1 MPHILQSLHTHGRA
15 WPETGIQAIEMALLF
30 VGRFFSL
37 PSSPARTRQSCRTA
51 SALRRRAGGKMHT
64 AGPCET
70 ASSPPPKSLAF
81 CLAFALPLPCR
92 LWLSLPSILCQA
104 GPGHGRPWA
113 RQALAGLPLEQQA
126 RPRQLSTLPSLSRLR
141 ACARPA
147 EGVPPASRHH
157 GLSPACFLCGA
168 GTGRREARSLAGL
181 SLPCPQA
188 GWPLESHA
196 DINVK
201 KTVRS
206 KREPCQKDSHV
217 KKIDASPEPPA
228 PHVQKMDTAHTCLTP
243 CG

>member
-1 MPHILQSLHTHGRA
+1 MGEHGQRQAFKPLKWHCFLSADFFLRQARRPGRDSRVAQLLPSGAGQGARCRLSGRARQPRPRLQS
-15 WPETGIQAIEMALLF
+15 P
-30 VGRFFSL
+30 
-37 PSSPARTRQSCRTA
+37 
-51 SALRRRAGGKMHT
+51 
-64 AGPCET
+64 
-70 ASSPPPKSLAF
+70 
-81 CLAFALPLPCR
+81 LPLPCLCPAGFGCPCR
-92 LWLSLPSILCQA
+92 LSSARPALGTA
-104 GPGHGRPWA
+104 GPA
-113 RQALAGLPLEQQA
+113 RQALAGLPLAQQA

-217 KKIDASPEPPA
+217 KKIDASPEPSA

>member
-1 MPHILQSLHTHGRA
+1 MGEHGQRQAFKPLKWHCFLSADFFLRQARRPGRDSRVAQLLPSGAGQGARCTLPGRARQPRPRLQS
-15 WPETGIQAIEMALLF
+15 P
-30 VGRFFSL
+30 L
-37 PSSPARTRQSCRTA
+37 PS
-51 SALRRRAGGKMHT
+51 
-64 AGPCET
+64 
-70 ASSPPPKSLAF
+70 
-81 CLAFALPLPCR
+81 ALPLPC
-92 LWLSLPSILCQA
+92 LCPASALQALAVLAVYPLP
-104 GPGHGRPWA
+104 GRPWA
-113 RQALAGLPLEQQA
+113 RQALARQALAGLPLAQQA

-217 KKIDASPEPPA
+217 KKIDASPEPSA

>member
-1 MPHILQSLHTHGRA
+1 MSHSFCPPAPGRGQDADCPAVRDSLA
-15 WPETGIQAIEMALLF
+15 
-30 VGRFFSL
+30 
-37 PSSPARTRQSCRTA
+37 PASKAPCLCPA
-51 SALRRRAGGKMHT
+51 SALQA
-64 AGPCET
+64 
-70 ASSPPPKSLAF
+70 LAV
-81 CLAFALPLPCR
+81 LAVYPLP
-92 LWLSLPSILCQA
+92 
-104 GPGHGRPWA
+104 GRPWA
-113 RQALAGLPLEQQA
+113 RQALAQQALAGLPLAQQA
-126 RPRQLSTLPSLSRLR
+126 RSRQLSPLPSLV
-141 ACARPA
+141 PA
-147 EGVPPASRHH
+147 EGLRTSCRGCPPASRHH

-181 SLPCPQA
+181 ALPCPQA

-217 KKIDASPEPPA
+217 KKIDASPEPSA